1 MTKKLC
7 GRGFDLLK
15 FFSVD
20 YNTEITDELMQN
32 PNAQFQLQLDKIPRV
47 KK

>member
-1 MTKKLC
+1 MTKKLY
-7 GRGFDLLK
+7 GRGVDLLK

-20 YNTEITDELMQN
+20 YHTEITDELMQN
-32 PNAQFQLQLDKIPRV
+32 PNTKFRLQLDKIPRV